1 MPVDQARHNFPVN
14 HSLKPQPPN
23 AKMTSRATSF
33 HHYSISVRGPNLPA
47 KVDPVRQAEISV
59 FPEFEGELS
68 QAWLQRVLEGALRG
82 ALEPNEPAQVS
93 LVVADDATVRGLNA
107 QFRGLDEVTDV
118 LSFSANHPGH
128 WLGESEL
135 AADCYIQPGS
145 EAAFPFPT
153 LDGGPPP
160 LGEVIISF
168 PQARRQAEEREEP
181 LDREMALLIV
191 HGVLHLVGHEHLDI
205 EETALMQG
213 REQAALAGL
222 FANGLFKTGMNLK

>member
-1 MPVDQARHNFPVN
+1 M
-14 HSLKPQPPN
+14 
-23 AKMTSRATSF
+23 
-33 HHYSISVRGPNLPA
+33 
-47 KVDPVRQAEISV
+47 
-59 FPEFEGELS
+59 
-68 QAWLQRVLEGALRG
+68 

-93 LVVADDATVRGLNA
+93 LVIADDSTVRELNA

-135 AADCYIQPGS
+135 AADCYIQAGS

-160 LGEVIISF
+160 LGEVIVSL
-168 PQARRQAEEREEP
+168 PEARRQAKERDEP
-181 LDREMALLIV
+181 LDRELALLIV
-191 HGVLHLVGHEHLDI
+191 HGVLHLVGHEHLDS

-213 REQAALAGL
+213 REQAALASLFASGQLAPGL
-222 FANGLFKTGMNLK
+222 FTTGMNL